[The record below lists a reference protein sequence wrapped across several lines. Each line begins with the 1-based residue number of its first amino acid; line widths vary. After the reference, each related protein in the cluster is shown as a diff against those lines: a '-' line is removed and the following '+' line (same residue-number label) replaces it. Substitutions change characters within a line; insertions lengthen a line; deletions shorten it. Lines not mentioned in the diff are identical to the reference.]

1 MPLSLPILDDKPF
14 ARIAEEARA
23 LIPGTAPEWT
33 DHNVHDP
40 GITFIELFAW
50 LAEIQHYRLDRTPA
64 ASYARFFSL
73 VGVTPAGARAAEVTV
88 NFEFSGMAQGPFV
101 PANTKIWSV
110 GNESLPFQTMRDLY
124 LTGARLKR
132 VVTKTTG
139 REIVQTNAQANEVGH
154 YEALGPAPAVGDA
167 LQLEFEPWFAEPQGQ
182 LTITLFEDD
191 LPRRAPFSPGAR
203 GFEPSAKVRWEYRAD
218 SAAEPRPRW
227 APLDVIEDSTLSLSR
242 SGELIFRPPAGPDA
256 ARHGQLRAVL
266 SSGRYEIPPRIVSV
280 RTNTIRARQVETIV
294 NEDLKAG
301 LGAAD
306 QIVRL
311 KKAPVLIDPLV
322 DDGEFQAGEVL
333 DWDALLHRLKRAE
346 KLYDSLLQKEALP
359 RLEKEALSSLKKEI
373 LYVANKLRDVA
384 GEIAKDLP
392 KFTELLSE
400 DDGDQSDRPGVDK
413 EPPLTEE
420 EKYFLAQAFD
430 RLLSDPDFY
439 QRPEFPGVQIPEE
452 FLEAGRERTC
462 RKQSYV
468 RRFNRFLLQRVFPDL
483 FVSDR
488 LEVQVGLPAAR
499 VEDEP
504 KSWSTWE
511 RVDNFLES
519 AEDDRHYVFDPQTGV
534 IRFGN
539 GLNGRAPGPAEL
551 IRARFYRHSQLEKG
565 NLSAGLKWQLALQ
578 LPPDTQTDRRENL
591 AAAGGREKERL
602 DETKTRAREVFR
614 TQTAIL
620 TAGDYESL
628 ALNTPGLRV
637 ARVKVKPNFNPKLPK
652 LRLPGEVTL
661 IVLPQPPPRQA
672 FPDAPPPEPGE
683 GFLKTIRRH
692 LEGRRLVTTN
702 IHVIGPRYVP
712 VKISGSVF
720 LKKRTSETGARAKVN
735 RALSEFFDPVFGGPD
750 TGKGWPFGRAVFPS
764 EISQQLAKLPE
775 VDYVIGV
782 ALNDLKAGESLQ
794 LPYNGL
800 PTSAPGGHS
809 IKLVTFETRGQ
820 DTDSCEGGGG
830 CG

>member
-1 MPLSLPILDDKPF
+1 MSLLLPILDDKPF

-23 LIPGTAPEWT
+23 LIPSATPEWT

-50 LAEIQHYRLDRTPA
+50 LAEIQHYRLDRTSA

-73 VGVTPAGARAAEVTV
+73 VGVTPVGARAAEVSV
-88 NFEFSGMAQGPFV
+88 NFEFRPQAEGLFV
-101 PANTKIWSV
+101 PSNTKVWSI
-110 GNESLPFQTMRDLY
+110 GNESLPFQTTRDLY

-139 REIVQTNAQANEVGH
+139 REIIKTNAEENEVGH
-154 YEALGPAPAVGDA
+154 YEAFGPAPAVGDV

-203 GFEPSAKVRWEYRAD
+203 GFEPSAKIRWEYRVD
-218 SAAEPRPRW
+218 SAAEPNPRW
-227 APLDVIEDSTLSLSR
+227 VPLDVIEDSTLSLSR
-242 SGELIFRPPAGPDA
+242 SGELIFRPPAEPDA

-266 SSGRYEIPPRIVSV
+266 VAGRYEIPPRIVSI

-294 NEDLKAG
+294 NEELQAG
-301 LGAAD
+301 LGTAD

-322 DDGEFQAGEVL
+322 DDGAFQAGEVL
-333 DWDALLHRLKRAE
+333 DWDALLDRLR
-346 KLYDSLLQKEALP
+346 
-359 RLEKEALSSLKKEI
+359 R
-373 LYVANKLRDVA
+373 A
-384 GEIAKDLP
+384 GEVYESPLKETVLYIMSKLGEAAAELSEAQ
-392 KFTELLSE
+392 ELLTKGAVKKSSGGPSGSE
-400 DDGDQSDRPGVDK
+400 PSGEKKP
-413 EPPLTEE
+413 PPLTDK
-420 EKYFLAQAFD
+420 EKYFLARAFD
-430 RLLSDPDFY
+430 KLLGTSDFY
-439 QRPEFPGVQIPEE
+439 QRAEFPGVRIPEE
-452 FLEAGRERTC
+452 FLEAGRERAC
-462 RKQSYV
+462 QSQSYV

-504 KSWSTWE
+504 GSWSVWE
-511 RVDNFLES
+511 RVENFLES
-519 AEDDRHYVFDPQTGV
+519 AEGDRHYVLDPQAGT

-539 GLNGRAPGPAEL
+539 GLNGRVPGPAEL
-551 IRARFYRHSQLEKG
+551 IRARFYRYSQLEKG
-565 NLSAGLKWQLALQ
+565 NLSAGLNWQLGLP
-578 LPPDTQTDRRENL
+578 LPPNTPTDRRENL
-591 AAAGGREKERL
+591 AGAAGGRGQETL
-602 DETKTRAREVFR
+602 DETRTRAREVFR

-620 TAGDYESL
+620 TARDYENL

-637 ARVKVKPNFNPKLPK
+637 ARVKVRPNFNPKLPK

-661 IVLPQPPPRQA
+661 IVLPQPPPRKA

-683 GFLKTIRRH
+683 GFLKTMRRH
-692 LEGRRLVTTN
+692 LDGRRLLTTN
-702 IHVIGPRYVP
+702 IHVIGPQYVP
-712 VKISGSVF
+712 VKIGGSVF
-720 LKKRTSETGARAKVN
+720 LKKRASETAAREKIK

-750 TGKGWPFGRAVFPS
+750 KGEGWPFGRAVFPS
-764 EISQQLAKLPE
+764 EISQQLARLPE

-782 ALNDLKAGESLQ
+782 ALNDLSAGESLL

-800 PTSAPGGHS
+800 PSFVPGGDAL
-809 IKLVTFETRGQ
+809 KLVTFETRGL
-820 DTDSCEGGGG
+820 DASSCESGDA